1 MSAPGPETPPTGN
14 TRPET
19 APPGADR
26 PPARAELAGLPD
38 WLYPAGFWV
47 AVAVLAASLFF
58 PRVAV
63 WGVAWVGAVP
73 VLAALWVAV
82 AGWRQDRRL
91 SAAALAAL
99 AGLALVVVVRQFIR

>member
-1 MSAPGPETPPTGN
+1 MSAPGPQSP
-14 TRPET
+14 
-19 APPGADR
+19 AQDR
-26 PPARAELAGLPD
+26 SELAGLPG

-47 AVAVLAASLFF
+47 AVAGLALGLFF

-82 AGWRQDRRL
+82 AAWRTDRRL

-99 AGLALVVVVRQFIR
+99 AGLALVFVVKQFIR

>member
-1 MSAPGPETPPTGN
+1 MSAPES
-14 TRPET
+14 
-19 APPGADR
+19 R
-26 PPARAELAGLPD
+26 PPAAAPAQDRRELAGLPD

-47 AVAVLAASLFF
+47 AVAVLAVGLFF

-82 AGWRQDRRL
+82 AAWKQDRRL

-99 AGLALVVVVRQFIR
+99 AGLALVFVVKQFIR